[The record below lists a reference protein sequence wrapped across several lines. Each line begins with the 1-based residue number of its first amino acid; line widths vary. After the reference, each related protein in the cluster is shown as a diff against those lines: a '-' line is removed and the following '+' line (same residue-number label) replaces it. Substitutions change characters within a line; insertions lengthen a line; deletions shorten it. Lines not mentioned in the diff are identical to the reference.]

1 MIDLF
6 FTIEGVVFY
15 FLVLPFIL
23 YLLILF
29 IFYGIKQIIH
39 TVKMLIE
46 HHQSLILV
54 LQNLGDEMIRQF
66 KNAFICNP
74 NDLLDD

>member
-6 FTIEGVVFY
+6 FTIEGLVFY

-23 YLLILF
+23 YFLIVF
-29 IFYGIKQIIH
+29 IPYGIRQVIA
-39 TVKMLIE
+39 TVKMVIE
-46 HHQSLILV
+46 HHQSFILV
-54 LQNLGDEMIRQF
+54 LQNFGAEMIRQF
-66 KNAFICNP
+66 KNAFISKP